1 MPSSLT
7 RVLPRAFVFSTRP
20 PVSVS
25 GTGTE
30 LASLEAFLGS
40 VTYGTS
46 VLYFPPHHSSRFPG
60 CAFYYIPRSLLGRPL
75 PSGRFPHPPASPLRS
90 IALGGTGISTCSPST
105 TPFGLALGPDLPWA
119 DEPSPGTLGLSADKI
134 LTCLFATHTGI
145 LTSIRSTS
153 PSSSASPQ
161 MERSPTMFPS
171 IASVSG
177 LAPLHFPRSATR
189 PVSYYALFQWWL
201 LLSQHPGCL
210 CNATSFPTE
219 PVLWDLSCWSGLF
232 PF

>member
-1 MPSSLT
+1 MT
-7 RVLPRAFVFSTRP
+7 VRDFGTVLPSPSQLTLTQGADLPTPHARCLDGLFHPA
-20 PVSVS
+20 
-25 GTGTE
+25 
-30 LASLEAFLGS
+30 ASL
-40 VTYGTS
+40 
-46 VLYFPPHHSSRFPG
+46 
-60 CAFYYIPRSLLGRPL
+60 SLLR
-75 PSGRFPHPPASPLRS
+75 HPFAQTH
-90 IALGGTGISTCSPST
+90 IGGTGISTCCPST

-119 DEPSPGTLGLSADKI
+119 DEPSPGNLGLSADKI

-145 LTSIRSTS
+145 LTSMRSTK
-153 PSSSASPQ
+153 PLSSASPP

-189 PVSYYALFQWWL
+189 PVSYYALFKWWL

-232 PF
+232 PS